1 MLKAA
6 IGRPLVLLS
15 LVTAV
20 ASGDVLAAQGAP
32 GTRVVVVGLGISA
45 DHCSAAAAVVAAL
58 QPLVAATNAHMV
70 PSDTIGRMLMV
81 SGYGCSL
88 RAAGDLDA
96 LRKALR
102 AERAIGIT
110 VVSTSDGYRIVA
122 TDVRWNDA
130 APGGRLP
137 SATGDDMAAAARAL
151 AQRLV
156 SDSTAQSRTRFSGR

>member
-1 MLKAA
+1 MTDSFGARKSLAVRSTQYQIYRLDAVKGQTETLPYTLK
-6 IGRPLVLLS
+6 ILLEN
-15 LVTAV
+15 LLRFE
-20 ASGDVLAAQGAP
+20 DV
-32 GTRVVVVGLGISA
+32 
-45 DHCSAAAAVVAAL
+45 
-58 QPLVAATNAHMV
+58 
-70 PSDTIGRMLMV
+70 
-81 SGYGCSL
+81 
-88 RAAGDLDA
+88 DA

-156 SDSTAQSRTRFSGR
+156 SDSTAQSRTRSSGR